1 MSAAGSFGAITGE
14 RRRVAHRPNESVK
27 DVIRGLA
34 FKKQSVAQVAYFF
47 LLKSLNLNFLRNY
60 SEFY

>member
-14 RRRVAHRPNESVK
+14 KRRVAHRPNESVK

-34 FKKQSVAQVAYFF
+34 FKKQSVAQVAYFVF
-47 LLKSLNLNFLRNY
+47 FWNLKI
-60 SEFY
+60 